1 MSKTPSLI
9 WAQRHDK
16 VFVTFT
22 EQDLTTAEVQFAD
35 GLLSI
40 KATSKGGEYK
50 LENMPLWLE
59 IIPDES
65 KWFKNDRALVVSLKK
80 KDSEYWDGLT
90 TDKGLKK
97 FIKVDFSKF
106 CEEDD
111 PEYTG
116 QIAMTGMDEG
126 GMGGMGGM
134 PGMGGMG
141 GMPGMGGMGGMGGM
155 DMEAMMQQMGG
166 MGGMGGMGDFEDDG
180 EEDANLDDLNPDDA
194 PPPLEATPA
203 VKPEDMEEVD

>member
-22 EQDLTTAEVQFAD
+22 EQNLTTAEVQFAD

-126 GMGGMGGM
+126 GK
-134 PGMGGMG
+134 
-141 GMPGMGGMGGMGGM
+141 
-155 DMEAMMQQMGG
+155 
-166 MGGMGGMGDFEDDG
+166 GGMGGMGDFEDDG